1 MEYVI
6 DTGHD
11 QNQGKGRV
19 FQAIGYTRE
28 NWDLLERDIRSQHLT
43 QEALEVEPT
52 RHGRKF
58 HIIAPLQGP
67 TGTANILS
75 VWIIRHG
82 EDFPRF
88 VTAHRYRRVR
98 TV

>member
-6 DTGHD
+6 DIGHE
-11 QNQGKGRV
+11 QNRGEGRV
-19 FQAIGYTRE
+19 FQAIGYTRDD
-28 NWDLLERDIRSQHLT
+28 WQRLQQDLGTQHLT
-43 QEALEVEPT
+43 QDAIEVEPK

-58 HIIAPLQGP
+58 HIIASLQGP

-82 EDFPRF
+82 EEIPRF